1 MVKAMVCGCPVI
13 CSDLPGFGSIV
24 NKDRG
29 IIAPKGNI
37 KFVRQ
42 AIRIVKIREEKQENI
57 LKIITHRIRFISK
70 SRRFI

>member
-42 AIRIVKIREEKQENI
+42 AIRIVKI
-57 LKIITHRIRFISK
+57 
-70 SRRFI
+70 

>member
-13 CSDLPGFGSIV
+13 GSDLPGFGNIV

-42 AIRIVKIREEKQENI
+42 AIRIVKI
-57 LKIITHRIRFISK
+57 
-70 SRRFI
+70 